1 MFRRSSFA
9 SVALAF
15 AVALTAAGCDS
26 DSPTGTTNDTA
37 VARTAIGSGDVGSG
51 PVFLRAQGGA
61 GVTAFTLRGDDVRS
75 EGAALLADFTV
86 INDGDASVP
95 VPATLTLVS
104 LDPSGVTVAG
114 ADNGETGAGAS
125 FDLSFA
131 DDDGEW
137 SVGES
142 TEPRTLRFET
152 GGDVSVAF
160 VARVDFAMS
169 ESGGSIGG
177 TVFADGD
184 GDGTLDGGE
193 SGIGGVTVELRGNGF
208 GPVLTTSAADGTYRF
223 DGLDAGAYTVRE
235 MAESDL
241 QSTSAGSIQVLLAT
255 DADGGVVDYLGA
267 DFGFRS
273 SGGGSGSLV
282 EVGDHVEVDG
292 WYDMDSGRFLARE
305 VEWDHEDFEWD
316 LDGPVTSVDASAGT
330 LGVMGVVLSVS
341 DAMSHDD
348 DWLDDCAF
356 DSVFDFTVGD
366 FAEVDGDYVGADGSG
381 LRVDDVDCDDADD
394 RHEVEGRVDRVEVD
408 GSGHLVWFE
417 VLGVRIDVDRRTE
430 FEYGDEHRGDDDRG
444 DDDSDDDDDDD
455 YDDDDD
461 SDDDDWDDDDDDSDD
476 D

>member
-1 MFRRSSFA
+1 MFRRSSLA

-61 GVTAFTLRGDDVRS
+61 GVTAFTLRGDDVRRD
-75 EGAALLADFTV
+75 GGALLADFTV
-86 INDGDASVP
+86 INDGDAPVP

-104 LDPSGVTVAG
+104 LDPAGVTVAG

-131 DDDGEW
+131 DGDGEW

-142 TEPRTLRFET
+142 SEPRSLRFET
-152 GGDVSVAF
+152 GGAVSVAF

-169 ESGGSIGG
+169 EAGGSIGG
-177 TVFADGD
+177 TVFADRD
-184 GDGTLDGGE
+184 ADGTLDGGE
-193 SGIGGVTVELRGNGF
+193 RGIGGVTVELRSSGF

-235 MAESDL
+235 MAGADL

-273 SGGGSGSLV
+273 VGEGSGSMV
-282 EVGDHVEVDG
+282 SVGDFVEVDG
-292 WYDMDSGRFLARE
+292 WYDLDSGRFHARE
-305 VEWDHEDFEWD
+305 VERESVVDFEWD

-330 LGVMGVVLSVS
+330 LGVMGVALSVS
-341 DAMSHDD
+341 DAMSRDD
-348 DWLDDCAF
+348 DWLDDCSF
-356 DSVFDFTVGD
+356 DSVFDFAVGD
-366 FAEVDGDYVGADGSG
+366 FAEVDGDYVGPDGSG
-381 LRVDDVDCDDADD
+381 LHVDDLDCDDADD

-408 GSGHLVWFE
+408 ASGHLVWFE

-430 FEYGDEHRGDDDRG
+430 FEDG

-455 YDDDDD
+455 WDDDDD